1 MDKRTDNNKNNKN
14 KHCNSNRGLCPLCR
28 PGPTDELQVKQGAQA
43 KQLALPARH
52 VHAKRAHTNTHRR
65 LECTPPEGAN
75 AKGRH
80 RRRRRF
86 ANELISHFEFKC
98 RLQIGLLQSAAIK
111 QSMGANCK

>member
-1 MDKRTDNNKNNKN
+1 M
-14 KHCNSNRGLCPLCR
+14 SQQW
-28 PGPTDELQVKQGAQA
+28 PTEKLKAEAAGETSWHFR
-43 KQLALPARH
+43 LGTFT
-52 VHAKRAHTNTHRR
+52 HTHTHR
-65 LECTPPEGAN
+65 EGAS
-75 AKGRH
+75 AKGRRR

>member
-1 MDKRTDNNKNNKN
+1 MDKRTDNNNNKN
-14 KHCNSNRGLCPLCR
+14 KHCNSNRSLCPLCR
-28 PGPTDELQVKQGAQA
+28 QGPTEELQVAQGAQA

-52 VHAKRAHTNTHRR
+52 VHAKRAHTH
-65 LECTPPEGAN
+65 TPPEGAN
-75 AKGRH
+75 AKG

>member
-1 MDKRTDNNKNNKN
+1 MSQQWPTEKQKRK
-14 KHCNSNRGLCPLCR
+14 P
-28 PGPTDELQVKQGAQA
+28 QGS
-43 KQLALPARH
+43 PAGISGSARS
-52 VHAKRAHTNTHRR
+52 HTHTHI
-65 LECTPPEGAN
+65 EGAN
-75 AKGRH
+75 AKGRRR

>member
-1 MDKRTDNNKNNKN
+1 MDKRTDKNNNKNDKN

-28 PGPTDELQVKQGAQA
+28 QGPTEELQVAQGAH
-43 KQLALPARH
+43 KQSSWHFRLGTFTQS
-52 VHAKRAHTNTHRR
+52 AHTHTLTH
-65 LECTPPEGAN
+65 TPPEGAN
-75 AKGRH
+75 AKG